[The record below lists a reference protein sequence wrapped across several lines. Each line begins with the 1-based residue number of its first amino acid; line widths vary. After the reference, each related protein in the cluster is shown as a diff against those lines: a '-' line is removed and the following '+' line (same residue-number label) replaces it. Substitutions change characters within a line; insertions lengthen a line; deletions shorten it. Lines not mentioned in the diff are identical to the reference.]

1 MNGMNYKG
9 YVAHIEYD
17 SFDRIFVGHITGI
30 SDTVG
35 FHGSSV
41 EELESAFHEA
51 VDDYLDACARLG
63 QPPNRSAFGK
73 ISLRIA
79 PEIHSAV
86 IMRAEYEGKSL
97 NQWAAGVL
105 AQAARIDGMS
115 ALTDQR

>member
-1 MNGMNYKG
+1 MNSMNYKG
-9 YVAHIEYD
+9 YVARVEYD
-17 SFDRIFVGHITGI
+17 AHDRIFVGHVSGI

-51 VDDYLDACARLG
+51 VDDYLDACAKLG
-63 QPPNRSAFGK
+63 QYPNRPASGK
-73 ISLRIA
+73 ISLRLA

-105 AQAARIDGMS
+105 AQAARIEGMS
-115 ALTDQR
+115 ASTKQR